1 MSVRLFCV
9 FRGYLLFVDFLQQL
23 VEFLL
28 ADRLGVVE
36 SLGCVAAAFM
46 QELRLLLGFHALGDD
61 VQPDVLGH

>member
-36 SLGCVAAAFM
+36 SLGCGCDGVAPWPR
-46 QELRLLLGFHALGDD
+46 EGS
-61 VQPDVLGH
+61 